1 MDGLKMLVGYCLF
14 RLFDKMPFGM
24 KSKALVGLNK
34 ALSDYFVRK
43 ADEEMSK
50 MWNEGMLTD
59 EKIEKFRFLHERTSY
74 MYDSNI
80 GI

>member
-14 RLFDKMPFGM
+14 RLLDKMPLWM
-24 KSKALVGLNK
+24 KSKAMVGYK

-43 ADEEMSK
+43 DDEEMSK

-59 EKIEKFRFLHERTSY
+59 EKIDNFRFLHERTSY
-74 MYDSNI
+74 MYGSDR
-80 GI
+80 